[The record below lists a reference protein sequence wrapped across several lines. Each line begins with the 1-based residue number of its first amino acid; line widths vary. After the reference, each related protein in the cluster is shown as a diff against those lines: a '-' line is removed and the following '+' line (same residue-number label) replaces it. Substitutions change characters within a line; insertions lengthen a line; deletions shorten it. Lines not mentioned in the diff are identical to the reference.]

1 MESCE
6 KCIAQGVEC
15 VRSLPSSKSE
25 HVHFMPAPETNTAS
39 FPTFS
44 PLQSSTDGPHADS
57 SAQRGLHE
65 SGPADAT
72 MGTAAGFERLGETP
86 TGTELDALID
96 LYFSSVHREMPLL
109 SQA

>member
-15 VRSLPSSKSE
+15 VRSQPSSKSE
-25 HVHFMPAPETNTAS
+25 HVHFTPAPGTNTAS
-39 FPTFS
+39 FLTSS
-44 PLQSSTDGPHADS
+44 PPQSSTDGPHADF

-65 SGPADAT
+65 SGPAGAT
-72 MGTAAGFERLGETP
+72 TATAAGFERLGDTP
-86 TGTELDALID
+86 SGTELDALID
-96 LYFSSVHREMPLL
+96 LYFSSVHRELSLL